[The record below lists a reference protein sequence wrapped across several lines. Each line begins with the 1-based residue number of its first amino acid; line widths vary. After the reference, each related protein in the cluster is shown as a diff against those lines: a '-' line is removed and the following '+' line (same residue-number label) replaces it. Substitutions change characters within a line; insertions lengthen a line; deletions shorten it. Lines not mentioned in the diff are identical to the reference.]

1 MFRHDDIVWRMDLGK
16 DEYHLLNTLFKGVKI
31 GDALADH
38 EESAAA
44 NLSEYFSRWMRN
56 GLLARYEYTTEQP
69 K

>member
-1 MFRHDDIVWRMDLGK
+1 MHVEGYTAK
-16 DEYHLLNTLFKGVKI
+16 EI
-31 GDALADH
+31 GNQSGMN
-38 EESAAA
+38 ESAAA